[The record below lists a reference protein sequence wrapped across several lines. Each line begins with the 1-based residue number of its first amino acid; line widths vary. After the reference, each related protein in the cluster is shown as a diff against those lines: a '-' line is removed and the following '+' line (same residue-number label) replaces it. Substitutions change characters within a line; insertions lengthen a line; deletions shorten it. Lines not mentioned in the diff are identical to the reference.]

1 MTQPAAFSL
10 YLKSTFFPITYPSP
24 SWVIISKADVPN
36 IDLSQEMFRQYS
48 KANIPHTF
56 LWAAETRVG
65 LSRREEVEKSPLGRE
80 QRWGKESDG
89 GFIQDLDR
97 GGRGLNLEQ
106 KAEPGVSGETARMGR
121 KTTGG
126 TAAQGGR
133 EMQTRSGMASSTS
146 SGSGAEGAP
155 PAHSPRLRQQG
166 GRRPSWGAEVVTGNL
181 LETSV

>member
-10 YLKSTFFPITYPSP
+10 YLKSTFFPITYLSP
-24 SWVIISKADVPN
+24 AWVIISKADVPN

-80 QRWGKESDG
+80 QGWRTQSDV
-89 GFIQDLDR
+89 GFVQDLDG

-106 KAEPGVSGETARMGR
+106 KAEPGVSVETARIERTALASLALAGR
-121 KTTGG
+121 FFSTG
-126 TAAQGGR
+126 
-133 EMQTRSGMASSTS
+133 
-146 SGSGAEGAP
+146 
-155 PAHSPRLRQQG
+155 RQHVFW
-166 GRRPSWGAEVVTGNL
+166 RK
-181 LETSV
+181 